1 MSDLSES
8 FAAKSRPVFPQMAH
22 NPRFEALKTKAHPYA
37 GNQRRLGD
45 TAALEE
51 TQRKSAWLVTFTD
64 AMALMLTFFVL
75 LFAMAEPEDDY
86 WTDMTSAL
94 QQEFSVAFGPRFD
107 SGPVESL
114 SLGRVDFRKA
124 LDLNYLRVVLE
135 ETFEQNES
143 LQNAVVTETDEAI
156 IVSFPADLLF
166 DAGSSV
172 VKDSATSV
180 LSEMTNL
187 LSQLKNQVVL
197 HGHADPVPMSGQGQT
212 YSTNW
217 GLSLVRAASVAKALN
232 DLGYERSFMIRGY
245 GDSQYNLIPEN
256 LDRNTRLSLSRRVDV
271 LILEDDGTTI
281 DPL

>member
-1 MSDLSES
+1 MSELSDS
-8 FAAKSRPVFPQMAH
+8 FAAKSKPAFPQMA
-22 NPRFEALKTKAHPYA
+22 NSPRFEALKAKAHPYA
-37 GNQRRLGD
+37 LGARYSSGEAGTED
-45 TAALEE
+45 EGS
-51 TQRKSAWLVTFTD
+51 KSAWLVTFTD

-94 QQEFSVAFGPRFD
+94 QQEFSVAFGPRFG

-114 SLGRVDFRKA
+114 NLGRIDFRKA

-135 ETFEQNES
+135 ETFEKNEA
-143 LQNAVVTETDEAI
+143 LRQAVVTETDEAI

-166 DAGSSV
+166 SPGSST
-172 VKDSATSV
+172 VKDEARPV

-197 HGHADPVPMSGQGQT
+197 HGHADPIPMSGQGGL

-217 GLSLVRAASVAKALN
+217 GLSLVRAASVARELN
-232 DLGYERSFMIRGY
+232 ELGYDRPFMIRGY
-245 GDSQYNLIPEN
+245 GDSQYN
-256 LDRNTRLSLSRRVDV
+256 
-271 LILEDDGTTI
+271 
-281 DPL
+281 